1 MFPHVGPDG
10 RTRRREGRELV
21 RLLEVARATAAGAEE
36 APEHSRAPA
45 RTRWTCRDEF
55 GIESRRA
62 GALVLVGHPGGHPDV
77 PENEVDEALRTFS
90 PHVTRVEVLTCKELP
105 DNAERSLAADIQA
118 A

>member
-10 RTRRREGRELV
+10 RTRRREGREPV

-36 APEHSRAPA
+36 APEHSRAAA

-55 GIESRRA
+55 GVESRRA

-105 DNAERSLAADIQA
+105 DNAERSLAADIESA
-118 A
+118 